1 MKWLGMAAAAATVA
15 VCLAGAVLPAA
26 AQQTPGKSDGAV
38 ARNAAPT
45 DCETLRSEVLP
56 VSVCLSDQVWAL
68 GNTEGEKEMSFRRKD
83 NEHYMLVIT
92 EKDFFPQE
100 KLREAI
106 LINAQNA
113 AGLKKAQVIEDAK
126 AQLDGNEFDRIVYR
140 ATIDGLDI
148 TYDNYYR
155 GLEGQGSVQ
164 FVFFSL
170 TDEYQAFKPVIEQ
183 TVQGVQVD

>member
-1 MKWLGMAAAAATVA
+1 MKNWLGMAAAAALVVSVA
-15 VCLAGAVLPAA
+15 GLPAY
-26 AQQTPGKSDGAV
+26 AQQTPSKDDGAV
-38 ARNAAPT
+38 SRNAAPT

-113 AGLKKAQVIEDAK
+113 AGLKKVQVIEDTK
-126 AQLDGNEFDRIVYR
+126 ASLDGEEFDRIVYR

-155 GLEGQGSVQ
+155 GLDGKGSVQ

-170 TDEYQAFKPVIEQ
+170 TDEYQAFKPVIEE
-183 TVQGVQVD
+183 TVQSVQVD